1 LNSAATKQDATFS
14 ATTAWDGQASSSTSE
29 VTAAAIS
36 YPLCA
41 ATAMLQWAPE

>member
-14 ATTAWDGQASSSTSE
+14 ATTACDGQASNATSE
-29 VTAAAIS
+29 ATAASIS

-41 ATAMLQWAPE
+41 AIAMLQWAPD